1 VKSISIK
8 GPDHSLEADIYE
20 ASDRWVLLCHG
31 KVFDKRDWG
40 SLPQSLNTHGLSVLS
55 LNFSGYGAS
64 AGSKDPNQYPRDID
78 SALEWLNQHNPT
90 SVSAIGA
97 SMGAVALIHW
107 AQSTT
112 REGTLETTVLFAPRA
127 APHAV
132 IPTESL
138 HCLFNALEDDADAHI
153 RCVKEHLPNAQVH
166 RIPGSAHAQN
176 NFNEPH
182 ADEVV
187 GLITSL
193 FTDV

>member
-1 VKSISIK
+1 MKSIMIK
-8 GPDHSLEADIYE
+8 GLNRSLEADIYE
-20 ASDRWVLLCHG
+20 AGDRWVLLCHG

-64 AGSKDPNQYPRDID
+64 AGSKDPNQYPLDID
-78 SALEWLNQHNPT
+78 AALDWLNERHPS
-90 SVSAIGA
+90 SVSAVAA

-112 REGTLETTVLFAPRA
+112 RMMTLDTTILFAPRA

-132 IPTESL
+132 IPTQSL

-153 RCVKEHLPNAQVH
+153 RRVKEHLPDSQVNI
-166 RIPGSAHAQN
+166 IPGNAHAQN
-176 NFNEPH
+176 NFNEPK

-193 FTDV
+193 VLDS

>member
-1 VKSISIK
+1 VKSIMIK
-8 GPDHSLEADIYE
+8 GLNRSLEADVYE
-20 ASDRWVLLCHG
+20 AGDRWVLLCHG

-40 SLPQSLNTHGLSVLS
+40 SLPQALCRQNLSVLA

-64 AGSKDPNQYPRDID
+64 SGTKDPNQYSLDID
-78 SALEWLNQHNPT
+78 AALDWLNERHPS
-90 SVSAIGA
+90 SVSAVAA

-112 REGTLETTVLFAPRA
+112 RMLTLDTTVLFAPRA

-132 IPTESL
+132 IPTQAL

-153 RCVKEHLPNAQVH
+153 RHVEEHLPVSQVH
-166 RIPGSAHAQN
+166 LIPGNAHAQN
-176 NFNEPH
+176 NFNEPQ

-193 FTDV
+193 VADA